1 MNDEIMDKF
10 VGISKCFSSI
20 HNCTAIVSQKGP
32 QSLLLA
38 TIASDT
44 QIVAHNDR

>member
-1 MNDEIMDKF
+1 MNLWRLANASVQSTIALQL
-10 VGISKCFSSI
+10 
-20 HNCTAIVSQKGP
+20 HHRKGHP

-44 QIVAHNDR
+44 QIVAYNDR